1 MLKHPL
7 AREVAIIFA
16 IKTALV
22 IAAGLFVF
30 GPYQRPA
37 IDAQIAQQHLIDDPA
52 VTGNRSHR
60 P

>member
-16 IKTALV
+16 IKAALV

-30 GPYQRPA
+30 GPGQRPA
-37 IDAQIAQQHLIDDPA
+37 IDAQVAQEHLLDGPA
-52 VTGNRSHR
+52 VTANRSHR

>member
-16 IKTALV
+16 IKAALI
-22 IAAGLFVF
+22 IAAGVFLF
-30 GPYQRPA
+30 GPAQRPA
-37 IDAQIAQQHLIDDPA
+37 IDAEIAQQHLIDDPA
-52 VTGNRSHR
+52 VTANRSPR

>member
-22 IAAGLFVF
+22 IAAGLLVF
-30 GPYQRPA
+30 GPKQRPA
-37 IDAQIAQQHLIDDPA
+37 IDAQTAQQHLMDDPA
-52 VTGNRSHR
+52 VAGNRSPR

>member
-22 IAAGLFVF
+22 ILAGLFVF
-30 GPYQRPA
+30 GPKQRPA
-37 IDAQIAQQHLIDDPA
+37 IDAQIAQQHLMDDQA
-52 VTGNRSHR
+52 VIENRSHR

>member
-16 IKTALV
+16 IKAALI
-22 IAAGLFVF
+22 IAAGVFLF
-30 GPYQRPA
+30 GPGQRPA
-37 IDAQIAQQHLIDDPA
+37 IDAHIAQQHVIDDPA
-52 VTGNRSHR
+52 VTANRSPR

>member
-22 IAAGLFVF
+22 IAAGLLVF
-30 GPYQRPA
+30 GPRQRPA
-37 IDAQIAQQHLIDDPA
+37 IDAQIAQEHLMNDQAIPE
-52 VTGNRSHR
+52 NRRKR